1 MKRGI
6 QRQNGEEQKY
16 QKLTKKNIY
25 IEYKESEK
33 EQNKVMIGKRS
44 DR

>member
-6 QRQNGEEQKY
+6 QRQNGEEQNIK
-16 QKLTKKNIY
+16 KLTKTY
-25 IEYKESEK
+25 IERERE
-33 EQNKVMIGKRS
+33 NKVMIGKRS